1 MIALLFI
8 SVYWWRDDLHAEPKA
23 PKILKICIETC
34 KSRAEVWLCYW
45 VNQQQPVPFASRWNL
60 KHTAARLKLR
70 LKVKIAEK
78 GSRLQSLMRAVDG
91 LSGKAGFGWRHLHSP
106 SIEPARLS
114 FSISGHRSRENGCQW
129 CLSLE
134 GGTFQCR
141 ILGLCKQQTVNI
153 SLYQPAWRPSAP
165 EGSIPQ
171 DGWFLTLISEWWRQ
185 NKSDKLA
192 SF

>member
-1 MIALLFI
+1 MDYLAKQVL
-8 SVYWWRDDLHAEPKA
+8 VDG
-23 PKILKICIETC
+23 ICIPLLLSLRDC
-34 KSRAEVWLCYW
+34 HSQSRV
-45 VNQQQPVPFASRWNL
+45 
-60 KHTAARLKLR
+60 TAA
-70 LKVKIAEK
+70 EK
-78 GSRLQSLMRAVDG
+78 MTVNGALA
-91 LSGKAGFGWRHLHSP
+91 WR
-106 SIEPARLS
+106 
-114 FSISGHRSRENGCQW
+114 
-129 CLSLE
+129 